1 MAELE
6 DLEQEELD
14 RNLLEVPETD
24 TLPSVPSTSLPA
36 RPGTRTRI
44 LLPGLYSSLTSHRRS

>member
-14 RNLLEVPETD
+14 NKMLEIPGTD
-24 TLPSVPSTSLPA
+24 DVSLPSVPSTSLPA
-36 RPGTRTRI
+36 KPGE
-44 LLPGLYSSLTSHRRS
+44 SLQLQEVK